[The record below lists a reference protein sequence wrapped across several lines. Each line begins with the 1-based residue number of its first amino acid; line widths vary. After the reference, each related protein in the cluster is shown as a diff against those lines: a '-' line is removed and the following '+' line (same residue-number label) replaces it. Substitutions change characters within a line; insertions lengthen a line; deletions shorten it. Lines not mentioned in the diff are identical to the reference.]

1 MRDPE
6 LVFKAQLAASALER
20 AWQHW
25 RVIHG
30 QEADPMPA
38 ISSYVGYSLEE
49 PWGQP
54 RVVFGLAAAD
64 AEQLAALLERHDC
77 IGPSHAMTAAKP
89 GSNEML
95 ADAGGIAGR
104 PLPVPPQAPS
114 LHAEPKISG
123 DVYRTAGIRPGVSQP
138 DNEDGPVYRQL
149 AAALRAARDV
159 AVVETLEL
167 GAAERD
173 SAGQEPPIREP
184 AVQEPA
190 IQEPT
195 VQEPPAG
202 QEPVVQEA
210 AAQEPAVQEP
220 PAGQE
225 PVVQEAAAQEPAVQE
240 QPTGQDQARSQQAR
254 EEQIREEPAAQEPAG
269 LADGETGE
277 VAADHDNAGSRGG
290 SKGSDT
296 DRDGGDGG
304 GGRAA
309 DTGGSNTDSRTSS
322 KGPTSR
328 TGDSGGPNRGPGKN
342 DGSAA
347 SPRKAVGRRAG
358 AGRSTHSRSAA
369 SRAGTERG
377 GDGADADGPGPDA
390 GTQDLTSPPTSAG
403 ADVLADR
410 DADEA
415 NSDSESATQ
424 SARRLGPL
432 ALAASAARIAA
443 EARIRAAARQA
454 SPSAEV
460 AGTDS
465 GDIAAVWGGPGLAR
479 GDEEPEVVRFWPWSQ
494 SAADA
499 ESDPEP
505 GPSAAEPQDYP
516 QATNAWR
523 DRIARGYSIPR
534 LSRTKRPGAVSGP

>member
-25 RVIHG
+25 RVMHG
-30 QEADPMPA
+30 QQADPMPA

-77 IGPSHAMTAAKP
+77 IGPVHAMTAAQP

-95 ADAGGIAGR
+95 ADVGGIAAR

-114 LHAEPKISG
+114 MHAEPKISG
-123 DVYRTAGIRPGVSQP
+123 DGVYRTAGIRPGVSQA

-159 AVVETLEL
+159 AVVETLEPE
-167 GAAERD
+167 AVESD
-173 SAGQEPPIREP
+173 SAGQEPTL
-184 AVQEPA
+184 
-190 IQEPT
+190 QEPT
-195 VQEPPAG
+195 I
-202 QEPVVQEA
+202 
-210 AAQEPAVQEP
+210 QEPAVQEP

-225 PVVQEAAAQEPAVQE
+225 PAAQEPTLQE
-240 QPTGQDQARSQQAR
+240 PPAGQDQARSQQAR
-254 EEQIREEPAAQEPAG
+254 EESAAQESAAQEPAAQEPAAQEPTTQEPAG
-269 LADGETGE
+269 LAAGETGE
-277 VAADHDNAGSRGG
+277 VAADHDNAGSRGS
-290 SKGSDT
+290 SKGSDA
-296 DRDGGDGG
+296 DPDGGDSRGD
-304 GGRAA
+304 RAA
-309 DTGGSNTDSRTSS
+309 DIGTSNADSRTSS
-322 KGPTSR
+322 KSPTSR
-328 TGDSGGPNRGPGKN
+328 TGDSSGPNRGPGKN

-358 AGRSTHSRSAA
+358 AGRSSHSRSAA

-377 GDGADADGPGPDA
+377 DDGADADGPGPDA
-390 GTQDLTSPPTSAG
+390 DRQDLTSPPTSAG
-403 ADVLADR
+403 ADVLADG
-410 DADEA
+410 DPVEA
-415 NSDSESATQ
+415 NADSESAAQ
-424 SARRLGPL
+424 SPRRLGPL
-432 ALAASAARIAA
+432 ALAASAARVAA
-443 EARIRAAARQA
+443 EARIRAAARHA
-454 SPSAEV
+454 SPAAEV

-479 GDEEPEVVRFWPWSQ
+479 DDEEPEVARFWPWLQ
-494 SAADA
+494 SAADG

-505 GPSAAEPQDYP
+505 GPSAAEKQDYP
-516 QATNAWR
+516 QASYAWR